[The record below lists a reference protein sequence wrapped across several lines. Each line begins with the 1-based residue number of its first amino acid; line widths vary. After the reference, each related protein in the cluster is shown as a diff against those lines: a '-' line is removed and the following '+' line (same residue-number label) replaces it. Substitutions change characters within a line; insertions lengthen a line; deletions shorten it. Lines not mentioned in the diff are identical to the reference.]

1 MKDLYKTP
9 DVYMYFIHKK
19 SFWQTIIL
27 KIRVHTTKLKRKIFH
42 STYNR
47 SKLPLPLIYFADYGT
62 LVSDFHTVIVKVI
75 ELALLF
81 MYFDIDI
88 LWLKSIWCFMIWSEY
103 LMKNDSTFDLEYA
116 NGDRLKKWHRFVSF
130 SCTIDKRF
138 LIVPKYYEVS

>member
-1 MKDLYKTP
+1 MKNN
-9 DVYMYFIHKK
+9 YFENQGPYHKIK
-19 SFWQTIIL
+19 KKFFPL
-27 KIRVHTTKLKRKIFH
+27 
-42 STYNR
+42 YNR
-47 SKLPLPLIYFADYGT
+47 SKLPIEISLPLIYFADYGT

-130 SCTIDKRF
+130 SCTINRNIQ
-138 LIVPKYYEVS
+138 IVSKYYKAFLKYKYMYSMIKIIV

>member
-1 MKDLYKTP
+1 MKNNYFENQGPYHKFKKTFFP
-9 DVYMYFIHKK
+9 F
-19 SFWQTIIL
+19 
-27 KIRVHTTKLKRKIFH
+27 
-42 STYNR
+42 YNR
-47 SKLPLPLIYFADYGT
+47 SKLSIEISLPRLIYFADYGT

-130 SCTIDKRF
+130 SCTINRNF
-138 LIVPKYYEVS
+138 QILSKYYEAFLHSKYLHV